1 MNQNQPLGKAH
12 GRAEV
17 LVLEDNPGDAGLLQ
31 QELSAE
37 VLIDVNLTVAPR
49 LSDGLDLLGIRQFD
63 AVLVDL
69 NLPDS
74 QGMATF
80 ERLRAAV
87 PEVPLIVH
95 TGVHDDAIALRALR
109 GGAQDYLVKGPGI
122 GPALIRAVKFAIERH
137 RVRVELE
144 LRAAQ
149 LDKNRTALR
158 HVVEA
163 SADVILILNK
173 AGAVRFVNFGAEDM
187 YGRCAADLVTQA
199 GTFVI
204 QGGTVDIDIPLPDGT
219 VRTAEVRAIEIEWD
233 EEPATL
239 ILLHD
244 VTERKRAREQV
255 EAQNVLLEER
265 VRERTAELL
274 AANVELE
281 AFAYSVSHD
290 LRAPLR
296 HIKGFAQMLEEEAVE
311 HRDASAQTLIGRILR
326 SVDRMRELIDSLLGF
341 SRLGRCPVSRQLV
354 DLGPLVNEVIEELDP
369 EAEGRQV
376 EWSVASLPA
385 IDADPS
391 LLRIVLVNLLSNALK
406 FTRDRDHA
414 RIEVFSVDGSHPA
427 PVIAVRDNGIG
438 FAAEDAERLF
448 GVFQRLHSQTDFEGS
463 GVGLATVRRIVA
475 KHGGRVW
482 AEGEMGV
489 SATFFFSL
497 GPEEVDLNAE
507 TQRAQR

>member
-1 MNQNQPLGKAH
+1 MTDGVDSTARQSAAMNQNLPLGKAH

-17 LVLEDNPGDAGLLQ
+17 LVLEDNPGDAGLLH

-122 GPALIRAVKFAIERH
+122 GPALVRAVKFAIERH

-204 QGGTVDIDIPLPDGT
+204 QGGTADIDIPLPDGT
-219 VRTAEVRAIEIEWD
+219 VRTAEMRAIEI
-233 EEPATL
+233 
-239 ILLHD
+239 
-244 VTERKRAREQV
+244 RS
-255 EAQNVLLEER
+255 EER
-265 VRERTAELL
+265 RVGKEC
-274 AANVELE
+274 
-281 AFAYSVSHD
+281 
-290 LRAPLR
+290 
-296 HIKGFAQMLEEEAVE
+296 
-311 HRDASAQTLIGRILR
+311 R
-326 SVDRMRELIDSLLGF
+326 SR
-341 SRLGRCPVSRQLV
+341 
-354 DLGPLVNEVIEELDP
+354 
-369 EAEGRQV
+369 
-376 EWSVASLPA
+376 WSPY
-385 IDADPS
+385 
-391 LLRIVLVNLLSNALK
+391 
-406 FTRDRDHA
+406 H
-414 RIEVFSVDGSHPA
+414 
-427 PVIAVRDNGIG
+427 
-438 FAAEDAERLF
+438 
-448 GVFQRLHSQTDFEGS
+448 
-463 GVGLATVRRIVA
+463 
-475 KHGGRVW
+475 
-482 AEGEMGV
+482 
-489 SATFFFSL
+489 
-497 GPEEVDLNAE
+497 
-507 TQRAQR
+507 

>member
-1 MNQNQPLGKAH
+1 MNQSQPVGRAH

-17 LVLEDNPGDAGLLQ
+17 LVLEDNPGDAGLLHA
-31 QELSAE
+31 ELGAE
-37 VLIDVNLTVAPR
+37 VLIDVSLTIAPR

-74 QGMATF
+74 QGMETF

-95 TGVHDDAIALRALR
+95 TGIHDDEIALRALR
-109 GGAQDYLVKGPGI
+109 GGAQDYLVKGPGV

-149 LDKNRTALR
+149 LEKNRTALR

-173 AGAVRFVNFGAEDM
+173 AGVVRFVNFGAEDM

-204 QGGTVDIDIPLPDGT
+204 QGGTADIDIPLPDGT
-219 VRTAEVRAIEIEWD
+219 LRTAEMRAIEIEWD
-233 EEPATL
+233 DEPATL

-244 VTERKRAREQV
+244 VTDRKRAQELI
-255 EAQNVLLEER
+255 EAQNVWLEER

-274 AANVELE
+274 AANAELE

-296 HIKGFAQMLEEEAVE
+296 HIKGFTQMLEEEAVE
-311 HRDASAQTLIGRILR
+311 RHDASAQTLIGRILR
-326 SVDRMRELIDSLLGF
+326 SGDRMRELIDDLLGF
-341 SRLGRCPVSRQLV
+341 SRLGRCEVSRELV
-354 DLGPLVNEVIEELDP
+354 DPGPLVVEAIEELAP
-369 EAEGRQV
+369 EAQGRPV
-376 EWSVASLPA
+376 EWSVAALPWL
-385 IDADPS
+385 DADPA
-391 LLRIVLVNLLSNALK
+391 LLRVVLVNLLSN
-406 FTRDRDHA
+406 
-414 RIEVFSVDGSHPA
+414 
-427 PVIAVRDNGIG
+427 
-438 FAAEDAERLF
+438 
-448 GVFQRLHSQTDFEGS
+448 
-463 GVGLATVRRIVA
+463 
-475 KHGGRVW
+475 
-482 AEGEMGV
+482 
-489 SATFFFSL
+489 
-497 GPEEVDLNAE
+497 
-507 TQRAQR
+507 

>member
-17 LVLEDNPGDAGLLQ
+17 LVLEDNPGDVGLLHE
-31 QELSAE
+31 ELSAE
-37 VLIDVNLTVAPR
+37 VLLDVNLTVAPR

-80 ERLRAAV
+80 ERLRAAM

-95 TGVHDDAIALRALR
+95 TGMHDDEVALQALRL
-109 GGAQDYLVKGPGI
+109 GAQDYLVKGPGV
-122 GPALIRAVKFAIERH
+122 GPALARAIKFAIERH

-149 LDKNRTALR
+149 LEKNRAALR
-158 HVVEA
+158 QVVEA

-187 YGRCAADLVTQA
+187 YGRCAADLVSQA

-204 QGGTVDIDIPLPDGT
+204 QGGTMDIDIPLPDGT
-219 VRTAEVRAIEIEWD
+219 LRTAEMRAIEIEWD

-244 VTERKRAREQV
+244 VTLRQRARERM
-255 EAQNVLLEER
+255 EAQNVRLEGR
-265 VRERTAELL
+265 VRERTAELV
-274 AANVELE
+274 AANAELE

-311 HRDASAQTLIGRILR
+311 HRDASAQTLVGRILR
-326 SVDRMRELIDSLLGF
+326 SADRMRELIDSLLGF

-354 DLGPLVNEVIEELDP
+354 DLGPLVNEVIEELSP
-369 EAEGRQV
+369 EVQGRQV
-376 EWSVASLPA
+376 EWSIAPLPA

-406 FTRDRDHA
+406 FTRDREPAH
-414 RIEVFSVDGSHPA
+414 IEVFAVEGSHPA

-448 GVFQRLHSQTDFEGS
+448 GVFQRLHSQTEYEGS
-463 GVGLATVRRIVA
+463 GVGLATVKRIVT

-482 AEGEMGV
+482 AEGEAGV
-489 SATFFFSL
+489 GATFFFSL